1 MYLDAGLRPAN
12 VRDVLESCVSRSWTR
27 TRDGGRELRRRVLY
41 NILYVEI
48 RIYVALIHLVLIKVI
63 LVGVGIYRDI

>member
-12 VRDVLESCVSRSWTR
+12 VRDVLESCVSQSWTR

-48 RIYVALIHLVLIKVI
+48 RICGIDSPGLIKVV